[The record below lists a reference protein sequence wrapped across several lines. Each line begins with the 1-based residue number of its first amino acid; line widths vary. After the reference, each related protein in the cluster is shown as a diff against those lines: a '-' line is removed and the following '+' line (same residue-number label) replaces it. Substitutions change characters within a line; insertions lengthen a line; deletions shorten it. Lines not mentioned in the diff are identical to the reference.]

1 MTAGRG
7 IVHSELPEQQAG
19 RMEGFQL
26 WLNLPAADKM
36 RPAWY
41 RDIQADEIPQYVTE
55 QGATVR
61 VIAGTSGGIA
71 GAMQREVTEP
81 LYLDLQLPAGARF
94 AQAVP
99 PDFNVFAYVYRGE
112 VMAGERSV
120 PAQRMAVFRNDA
132 DSDGVEL
139 QAVSDA
145 RLLLI
150 AGRPLRE
157 SIVQYG
163 PFVMNTQ
170 EQIFAAINDYREGRF

>member
-1 MTAGRG
+1 MVLRN
-7 IVHSELPEQQAG
+7 II
-19 RMEGFQL
+19 R
-26 WLNLPAADKM
+26 PAADKM

-41 RDIQADEIPQYVTE
+41 RDFQDAEIPQFETE

-61 VIAGTSGGIA
+61 VIAGASHGIA

-81 LYLDLQLPAGARF
+81 LYLDVQLPAGKHF
-94 AQAVP
+94 AQTVP
-99 PDFNVFAYVYRGE
+99 SGFNVFAYVYRGE
-112 VMAGERSV
+112 VAVGERNV

-132 DSDGVEL
+132 DSDGVVL
-139 QAVSDA
+139 QATRDA

-150 AGRPLRE
+150 AGRPLHE
-157 SIVQYG
+157 PIVQYG